1 VYIPFLDSF
10 LGQLQFRFNE
20 KTTFVGLFDTLLPA
34 NCAKNRAVEEEFIQ
48 LYGN

>member
-34 NCAKNRAVEEEFIQ
+34 NWAKNRAVEEEFMQ